1 MLSTKAENRSQ
12 KSEVRSQKSEATLQW
27 LRLSAWAFVFCLLP
41 VLFLTGCR
49 QDMHDQPRYEP
60 LEPID
65 DIGSITDGRSSRPL
79 VEGTVARGSLDD
91 DPYLIAGR
99 STAGS
104 PSGGNQPA
112 TIQQQ
117 GVSGQV
123 DANVGGQGMTAGA
136 QPSQGQTAQ
145 GQTGQGF
152 SNTFPFPI
160 TEEVMNRGEERYT
173 IFCSMCHDRTGNGFG
188 MVVRRGYRKP
198 PSFHEERL
206 RQAPAG
212 YFFDVITNGFGAM
225 PDYSASINPRD
236 RWAIVAY
243 IRALQ
248 LSQRATIDDVPA
260 EERGKLNQGAT
271 QQRGNQR

>member
-1 MLSTKAENRSQ
+1 MLSTKKTGIYGAGCDFVAARSQ
-12 KSEVRSQKSEATLQW
+12 KSEGAHQGRKHLMRT
-27 LRLSAWAFVFCLLP
+27 FVFCFLTI
-41 VLFLTGCR
+41 LFLSGCR
-49 QDMHDQPRYEP
+49 QDMHDQPKYEP
-60 LEPID
+60 LEPIN
-65 DIGSITDGRSSRPL
+65 DIGSITDGRASRPV

-91 DPYLIAGR
+91 DPYILAARSDAGPQ
-99 STAGS
+99 GS
-104 PSGGNQPA
+104 SAAAPN
-112 TIQQQ
+112 IQQQ
-117 GVSGQV
+117 APSSQV
-123 DANVGGQGMTAGA
+123 AANVGGQGMTPGA
-136 QPSQGQTAQ
+136 QAAQ

-160 TEEVMNRGEERYT
+160 TVEVMDRGEERYN
-173 IFCSMCHDRTGNGFG
+173 IFCSMCHDRTGSGSG

-198 PSFHEERL
+198 PSFHEDRL

-225 PDYSASINPRD
+225 PDYSAQINPRD

-248 LSQRATIDDVPA
+248 LSQRATLEDVPPD
-260 EERGKLNQGAT
+260 ERGKLNQGAT

>member
-1 MLSTKAENRSQ
+1 MLSIKRA
-12 KSEVRSQKSEATLQW
+12 K
-27 LRLSAWAFVFCLLP
+27 
-41 VLFLTGCR
+41 LFLLIFAFLASACR
-49 QDMHDQPRYEP
+49 QDMHNQPKYEP
-60 LEPID
+60 LEPIEP
-65 DIGSITDGRSSRPL
+65 IGTITDGRASRPV

-91 DPYLIAGR
+91 DPLLLASRAG
-99 STAGS
+99 A
-104 PSGGNQPA
+104 P
-112 TIQQQ
+112 
-117 GVSGQV
+117 QV
-123 DANVGGQGMTAGA
+123 NSNVGGQGMTAGA
-136 QPSQGQTAQ
+136 PGAQ

-160 TEEVMNRGEERYT
+160 TKEVMDRGQERYD
-173 IFCSMCHDRTGNGFG
+173 IYCSVCHDLTGSGLG

-198 PSFHEERL
+198 PSLHEDRL

-248 LSQRATIDDVPA
+248 LSQRATIADVPS
-260 EERGKLNQGAT
+260 EDREKLNEGAT
-271 QQRGNQR
+271 QQGGNQR